1 MNIKTANMNIQIN
14 RRRVAQS
21 GSPAI
26 VYLIT
31 EKDNEPVY
39 KACVDNGLC
48 GAEGMTY
55 EEAALITSLG
65 SNGRAFQGK
74 TAITHFEE
82 LAYFG
87 ITEIQSYAFDGCTNL
102 TSIGIP
108 DAVTKFGN
116 YCFRNCTLASIYI
129 PANVTS
135 IGTGT
140 FQSVSTLTN
149 VIIPANVTSIGSNAF
164 AACSG
169 LTYIKCLAITP
180 PTLGNTTALGATTYT
195 FPIYV
200 PDASVNDYKTVWSG
214 IASRIYPLSE
224 FVEPQSS

>member
-1 MNIKTANMNIQIN
+1 MIGLIN
-14 RRRVAQS
+14 RRRAAQS

-26 VYLIT
+26 TYLIT
-31 EKDNEPVY
+31 EDGNKPVY
-39 KACVDNGLC
+39 DACVDNGLC

-116 YCFRNCTLASIYI
+116 YCFRNCVLKSIYI
-129 PANVTS
+129 HASVTS
-135 IGTGT
+135 IGNGA
-140 FQSVSTLTN
+140 FQNISSITN
-149 VIIPANVTSIGSNAF
+149 IIIPANVTSIGSNAF
-164 AACSG
+164 AGCSG
-169 LTYIKCLAITP
+169 LTYIKCLAVTP
-180 PTLGNTTALGATTYT
+180 PTLGNSTALGPATYT
-195 FPIYV
+195 YLIYV
-200 PDASVNDYKTVWSG
+200 PDESVNAYKTAWSNVAG
-214 IASRIYPLSE
+214 RIKPLSE
-224 FVEPQSS
+224 FVQP

>member
-1 MNIKTANMNIQIN
+1 MTASSNPE
-14 RRRVAQS
+14 VFAVCLAQGWCS
-21 GSPAI
+21 
-26 VYLIT
+26 V
-31 EKDNEPVY
+31 K
-39 KACVDNGLC
+39 
-48 GAEGMTY
+48 GMTY

-65 SNGRAFQGK
+65 SNGRAFQGN
-74 TAITHFEE
+74 TDITHFEE

-87 ITEIQSYAFDGCTNL
+87 ITEIQSYAFDECTNL

-108 DAVTKFGN
+108 DAVTKFKN
-116 YCFRNCTLASIYI
+116 YCFKNCALTSIYI
-129 PANVTS
+129 PVNVTS
-135 IGTGT
+135 LGTGV

-180 PTLGNTTALGATTYT
+180 PTLGNSTSLGATTYT

-200 PDASVNDYKTVWSG
+200 PDASVNAYKTAWSG
-214 IASRIYPLSE
+214 VASRIYPLSE
-224 FVEPQSS
+224 FVEPT

>member
-1 MNIKTANMNIQIN
+1 MSWLAN
-14 RRRVAQS
+14 RRRKR

-26 VYLIT
+26 TYLINK
-31 EKDNEPVY
+31 KDNEPVY
-39 KACVDNGLC
+39 DVCVYNGLC

-108 DAVTKFGN
+108 DAVTKFN
-116 YCFRNCTLASIYI
+116 SYCFRNCALESIAI

-135 IGTGT
+135 FGSGV
-140 FQSVSTLTN
+140 FQNVSSLTN

-164 AACSG
+164 SGCSG
-169 LTYIKCLAITP
+169 LTYIKCLAVTP
-180 PTLGNTTALGATTYT
+180 PTLVNSTALGASTYT

-200 PDASVNDYKTVWSG
+200 PDSSISAYKSANIWSNM
-214 IASRIYPLSE
+214 SERIKPLSE
-224 FVEPQSS
+224 FVQP